1 MLDCQKLIRTRKL
14 VSHGQIPENFV
25 PEEPN
30 ETKDIEN
37 ESNADYVT
45 WVMVRYVTKTNLPE
59 YSSCEKPTIPSF
71 TATYSVLIH
80 KHCPLTR
87 IGFTPIIP
95 YLATE
100 YDTHAWEISK
110 TSSLK
115 KGLNIIMVRGGGL
128 QNSKGATT
136 FESRRIWKHFS
147 WARMIS
153 CWKDTD
159 CMHW

>member
-1 MLDCQKLIRTRKL
+1 MDHFDHEENTKSGIDGSHDTSFMFFQNGEDNDETNVSGISVKPESRKEKKAFSQMLDCQKLIRTRKL

-30 ETKDIEN
+30 ETKDIQN

-59 YSSCEKPTIPSF
+59 YSSCEKPNIPSF

-100 YDTHAWEISK
+100 YDTHP
-110 TSSLK
+110 
-115 KGLNIIMVRGGGL
+115 
-128 QNSKGATT
+128 
-136 FESRRIWKHFS
+136 
-147 WARMIS
+147 
-153 CWKDTD
+153 
-159 CMHW
+159 